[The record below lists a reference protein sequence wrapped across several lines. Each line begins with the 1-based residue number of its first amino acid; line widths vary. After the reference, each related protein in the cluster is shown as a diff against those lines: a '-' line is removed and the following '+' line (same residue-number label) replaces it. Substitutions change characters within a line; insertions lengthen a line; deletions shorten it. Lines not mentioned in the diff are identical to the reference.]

1 MTRAGPSE
9 QTIRDPAVTA
19 RLLRRA
25 GRASVA
31 VAASLIVMK
40 AAAYIATDS
49 VSLLSSL
56 IDSLLD
62 LAASLVN
69 MLAIRHALVPADDE
83 HRFGHGKAEPLAG
96 LAQAAF
102 IAGSAVL
109 LFFEA
114 ARRLADPQPVSNT
127 GVGVLVMVVSIL
139 ASLALVTYQ
148 RHVVRRTGSVAIGAD
163 SLHYQSDLLLNG
175 SVIASLVVSRWL
187 SIPVLDPLFG
197 IGIGIFIL
205 WSAWQIIRLSVT
217 QLMDRELPDAER
229 RQIHDLAMAHPDVM
243 DVHDLKTRSAGP
255 HAFVQLHIELDGA
268 MPLARAHTI
277 ADAVEAAIRS
287 AFPHADIIIHQDPAG
302 LERNTASVK

>member
-1 MTRAGPSE
+1 MTAAAV
-9 QTIRDPAVTA
+9 RDPAVTA

-31 VAASLIVMK
+31 VAASLIAMK
-40 AAAYIATDS
+40 VAAYVATDS
-49 VSLLSSL
+49 VALLSSL
-56 IDSLLD
+56 LDSLLD
-62 LAASLVN
+62 LAASVVN

-114 ARRLADPQPVSNT
+114 GRRLVDPQPVSNT

-139 ASLALVTYQ
+139 ASLALVVFQ
-148 RHVVRRTGSVAIGAD
+148 RHVIRRTGSVAVGAD

-175 SVIASLVVSRWL
+175 SVILSLLASRWL
-187 SIPVLDPLFG
+187 DLPWLDPLFG
-197 IGIGIFIL
+197 IGIGLFIL

-217 QLMDRELPDAER
+217 QLMDRELPDEDRAR
-229 RQIHDLAMAHPDVM
+229 IRTIARAHPDVI
-243 DVHDLKTRSAGP
+243 DVHDLRTRSAGP
-255 HAFVQLHIELDGA
+255 HAFVQLHVELDGG
-268 MPLARAHTI
+268 MPLRRAHAV
-277 ADAVEAAIRS
+277 ADAVEAAIRA
-287 AFPHADIIIHQDPAG
+287 AFPHAEIIIHQDPAG
-302 LERNTASVK
+302 MERNAPSAN